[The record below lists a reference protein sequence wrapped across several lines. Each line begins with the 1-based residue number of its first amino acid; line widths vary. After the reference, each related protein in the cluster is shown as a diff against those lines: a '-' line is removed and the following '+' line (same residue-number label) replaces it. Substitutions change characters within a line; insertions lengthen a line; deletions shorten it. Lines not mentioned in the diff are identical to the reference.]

1 MRSRK
6 FLAVLVSAVMAV
18 QAMPG
23 AAAAPEAELSE
34 KAQVLEEVPA
44 ETPAEAPAAV
54 VLPEVMAEA
63 EAPVVYAE
71 VIASGNLKYSVNDD
85 GTATITGYVK
95 EPSGTLVIPGE
106 IDGYAVTA
114 IGYEAFRNCDSLMEV
129 TFPEG
134 LSSIGSYA
142 FYTCNGLT
150 EVTFPEG
157 LSSIGSY
164 AFAYCDGL
172 TEVTFPEGL
181 STIGSSAFE
190 GCDSLTEVTFPEGLS
205 TIGSSAFYDCSG
217 LHTITVQS
225 DLTCDS
231 NSFTGTVIRTLILT
245 DAVTTVDTDLREL
258 GTLAEIRVEDT
269 DGCGLTAS
277 DGVLYTYDSYLETY
291 TLLRYPRAKAD
302 STYTVIDGTECI
314 YNRAFYNC
322 DLLEEVIL
330 PEALVRVENYAFES
344 CDNLTTL
351 VLGEYITTIGSDAF
365 YNTPVTKVVLPAAMV
380 SLPEV
385 IRDLSTLQE
394 YDVPDAGTEGYRDI
408 DGVLYHYDAGTDTLT
423 LYRYPRSRTGT
434 TYAVAEGTDVIGNYA
449 FYFCGSLVEV
459 TFPEGLTVI
468 GDDAFTYCESLT
480 EVTFPEGLTVI
491 GDDAFTYCESLTEVT
506 FSEGLTT
513 IGASAFNH
521 CTSLTR
527 VDLPKGLQSLD
538 SGAFA
543 YCSNLMI
550 VNFPTTMSVIGDQA
564 FLSCTYLKEI
574 VLPASLHTIDWYAF
588 KGCTALKN
596 AWFYGDAPSLGVSSF
611 GSSNVFYNTHPT
623 FTIYF
628 IEGKTGWTTPT
639 WNGYS
644 TAVFE
649 PALTSGTCGDGLSW
663 VLDEDGMLTITGAG
677 AMTDCTADTAPW
689 SAYATQVTQVRIG
702 EDVTAIG
709 ANAFAGCTML
719 RQIWFEGE
727 APAIGENAFGGVN
740 ATARY
745 PEDGTWTED
754 VRQNYG
760 GTIVWVGMDTAP
772 ILTITAGEAYRGCT
786 FTVDLTLGNTV
797 PATALAITDILID
810 PACARV
816 VDAEWLLSGSVI
828 KDADVDAGSA
838 VIAFDEAVDMN
849 GVVLRLYLQ
858 AAEVDE
864 DVECTISCAA
874 VMEIDGV
881 RTALTVDDETFTVH
895 HYIVG
900 DTNGDGFVNSADA
913 IYLLRHTIM
922 PERYP
927 LNGTGFDYN
936 HDGAVDAD
944 DAVYLLYAAMLPER
958 YPLS

>member
-1 MRSRK
+1 
-6 FLAVLVSAVMAV
+6 
-18 QAMPG
+18 
-23 AAAAPEAELSE
+23 
-34 KAQVLEEVPA
+34 
-44 ETPAEAPAAV
+44 T
-54 VLPEVMAEA
+54 
-63 EAPVVYAE
+63 
-71 VIASGNLKYSVNDD
+71 
-85 GTATITGYVK
+85 
-95 EPSGTLVIPGE
+95 
-106 IDGYAVTA
+106 
-114 IGYEAFRNCDSLMEV
+114 EV

-134 LSSIGSYA
+134 LSSIGEGVFCDCDS
-142 FYTCNGLT
+142 LT

-157 LSSIGSY
+157 LSSIGDR
-164 AFAYCDGL
+164 AFYD
-172 TEVTFPEGL
+172 
-181 STIGSSAFE
+181 
-190 GCDSLTEVTFPEGLS
+190 CDSLTEVTFPEGLS
-205 TIGSSAFYDCSG
+205 TIGDYAFAYCAGLTEVTFPAGLTSIGSYAFCDCDG

-225 DLTCDS
+225 DLTYS
-231 NSFTGTVIRTLILT
+231 WNTFAGTNIRTLILT
-245 DAVTTVDTDLREL
+245 DAVTTVDADLLGR

-269 DGCGLTAS
+269 DGSGLTAV
-277 DGVLYTYDSYLETY
+277 DGVLYSYDSYLETY
-291 TLLRYPRAKAD
+291 TLLGYPSAKAGT
-302 STYTVIDGTECI
+302 TYTVLDGTECI
-314 YNRAFYNC
+314 AGYAFYNC

-330 PEALVRVENYAFES
+330 PEALLELEEDAFYS
-344 CDNLTTL
+344 CDTL
-351 VLGEYITTIGSDAF
+351 ATVEFGKYITTVDSDAF

-380 SLPEV
+380 SFPSA
-385 IRDLSTLQE
+385 IRDLPELQE
-394 YDVPDAGTEGYRDI
+394 YDVPDAGNAGYRDI

-423 LYRYPRSRTGT
+423 LRGYPRSRTGT
-434 TYAVAEGTDVIGNYA
+434 TYAVAEGTDVIGERA
-449 FYFCGSLVEV
+449 FYSCGSLAEV
-459 TFPEGLTVI
+459 TFPEGLTTI
-468 GDDAFTYCESLT
+468 GQNAFYSCGSLA
-480 EVTFPEGLTVI
+480 EVTFPEGLTTI
-491 GDDAFTYCESLTEVT
+491 RGYAFYS
-506 FSEGLTT
+506 
-513 IGASAFNH
+513 

-527 VDLPKGLQSLD
+527 VDLPKGLQSIGGD
-538 SGAFA
+538 AFG
-543 YCSNLMI
+543 YCSNLMT
-550 VNFPTTMSVIGDQA
+550 VNFPTTLTSIGSYA
-564 FLSCTYLKEI
+564 FYGCTYLKEI
-574 VLPASLHTIDWYAF
+574 VLPASLRTINSYAF
-588 KGCTALKN
+588 AGCTALKS
-596 AWFYGDAPSLGVSSF
+596 AYFYGNAPSSF
-611 GSSNVFYNTHPT
+611 YSDAFYNTHPT

-639 WNGYS
+639 WKGYS